1 MSPGLAQTLERSDGL
16 RRASRWQEA
25 KLGYESA
32 LAVAHQD
39 PVIAHNLALCHLALG
54 EYRDAVTR
62 SARAMEL
69 DDRLWQPAI
78 VQAKALSALGLHEQA
93 IALLGRVTART
104 SAQGQLDV
112 ELATLLLQ
120 HGGDAAGAAARARP
134 WIGSALDRDA
144 RIVVLLAQLY
154 DRDERVT
161 AEAVST
167 ALCSFSQAHLQLP
180 PSVLAHGARELPVEP
195 NTLAAYGRSTDTSPE
210 PAANVRRGR
219 RVAARRPRVGL
230 LSPQFTVSPVYFFT
244 FGALHRLAD
253 EVDLT
258 FFSRG
263 TKSDW
268 GTEAFRGIARD
279 WIDVANASAETLATT
294 LARHDLDVAIDLG
307 GWMDPVGLSA
317 LSARPARRQYKWVGG
332 QSATT
337 GLKCFDGFLTDRYQT
352 PAGSEALY
360 SEPLLRLK
368 GGYVSYTPPPY
379 LPAPAPAPDLETVTL
394 GVIANPAKVSRGFLD
409 EVRRRLPVWEAR
421 ASSEGR
427 RLRLQFIDQRYQ
439 QASIRRRI
447 ETAVSPSGVTLEFI
461 TPVGHQAY
469 LLAVGRLDAVLDTWP
484 YTGGLTT
491 VEALAMGV
499 PVYTRAGAL
508 FCERH
513 SAAHGAYAGFKL
525 AEVDLGRFDGLPQPV
540 REGGRLIAATDAHS
554 RHDVLATELL
564 RHLRAQPHPSR
575 L

>member
-1 MSPGLAQTLERSDGL
+1 MDRALTQTLNRSDGF

-25 KLGYESA
+25 KAGYESA
-32 LAVAHQD
+32 LSVADHD
-39 PVIAHNLALCHLALG
+39 PIIAHNLALCHLALG
-54 EYRDAVTR
+54 EYREAVTR
-62 SARAMEL
+62 SARAREL
-69 DDRLWQPAI
+69 NDQLWQSAI

-93 IALLGRVTART
+93 IALLKRVIERT
-104 SAQGQLDV
+104 SNQGPLDV

-120 HGGDAAGAAARARP
+120 HGGDAAGAVARASP
-134 WIGSALDRDA
+134 WIGGALDRDA

-154 DRDERVT
+154 DRDEGVT
-161 AEAVST
+161 AAALST
-167 ALCSFSQAHLQLP
+167 ALCRFSQQYLQLP
-180 PSVLAHGARELPVEP
+180 AAALQQPLPADAPPIAAPLKPVAEP
-195 NTLAAYGRSTDTSPE
+195 VATQ
-210 PAANVRRGR
+210 RGR
-219 RVAARRPRVGL
+219 GRAVGRRPRVGL

-244 FGALHRLAD
+244 FGALQMLAN

-268 GTEAFRGIARD
+268 GTEAFRGLATD
-279 WIDVANASAETLATT
+279 WIDASNASAETLSRT

-307 GWMDPVGLSA
+307 GWMDPAGLSA
-317 LSARPARRQYKWVGG
+317 LSAKPARRQYKWVGG

-337 GLKCFDGFLTDRYQT
+337 GLKCFDGYLTDRYQT
-352 PAGSEALY
+352 PQGSEALF

-379 LPAPAPAPDLETVTL
+379 LPPPAGARDEKTVTL
-394 GVIANPAKVSRGFLD
+394 GIVANPAKVSRGFLD
-409 EVRRRLPVWEAR
+409 ELRRRLPVWEAQ
-421 ASSEGR
+421 AASEGR
-427 RLRLQFIDQRYQ
+427 QLRVQFIDQRYQ
-439 QASIRRRI
+439 QASIRARI
-447 ETAVSPSGVTLEFI
+447 EAALSASAVAVDFL

-469 LLAVGRLDAVLDTWP
+469 LIAVGRLDAVIDTWP

-499 PVYTRAGAL
+499 PVYTHSGAL

-513 SAAHGAYAGFKL
+513 SAAHCAYAGFEL
-525 AEVDLGRFDGLPQPV
+525 AEVDLGRFDGLPRPV
-540 REGGRLIAATDAHS
+540 PSEGRLIAATEPAS
-554 RHDVLATELL
+554 RHDALAEELL
-564 RHLRAQPHPSR
+564 PYLRARPRNLR